1 MHRLMPLTLVYLM
14 IKIIIFSMAL
24 LLIIIQSYSW
34 ISDGGIREAWELD
47 REVDI
52 RENEN
57 QQLRDRNISLEA
69 EVSDLKQ
76 GLSAIEERA
85 RTDLGMIEEQETYYQ
100 IIEE

>member
-1 MHRLMPLTLVYLM
+1 MC
-14 IKIIIFSMAL
+14 I
-24 LLIIIQSYSW
+24 
-34 ISDGGIREAWELD
+34 
-47 REVDI
+47 
-52 RENEN
+52 
-57 QQLRDRNISLEA
+57 RDRNISLEA

>member
-1 MHRLMPLTLVYLM
+1 MHRLMPLTFVYLM
-14 IKIIIFSMAL
+14 IKIIIFSMVL
-24 LLIIIQSYSW
+24 LLIIIQSFSW
-34 ISDGGIREAWELD
+34 ISDGGIRESWELD
-47 REVDI
+47 REVEI
-52 RENEN
+52 RKNEN

-69 EVSDLKQ
+69 EVNDLKQ